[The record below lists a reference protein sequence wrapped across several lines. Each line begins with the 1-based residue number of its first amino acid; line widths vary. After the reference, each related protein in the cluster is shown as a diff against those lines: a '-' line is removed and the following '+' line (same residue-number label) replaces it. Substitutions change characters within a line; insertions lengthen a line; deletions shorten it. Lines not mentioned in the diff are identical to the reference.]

1 MVNDII
7 PLAQLAYRT
16 EVARSEY
23 REKGTESA
31 WRNYEDLYLALGCR
45 AEYPGRLTVRC
56 PIALLLMV
64 LLAID
69 AE

>member
-1 MVNDII
+1 MFNNVT

-23 REKGTESA
+23 HEKGTESA
-31 WRNYEDLYLALGCR
+31 WRQYEDLYLALGRR
-45 AEYPGRLTVRC
+45 AVYPGRLTVRC
-56 PIALLLMV
+56 PIALLIMI

>member
-1 MVNDII
+1 MFNDII

-31 WRNYEDLYLALGCR
+31 WRYYEDLYLALGR
-45 AEYPGRLTVRC
+45 QAVYPGRLTVRC
-56 PIALLLMV
+56 QVALRMMI

-69 AE
+69 EE